1 MSLGQRISKLRK
13 DKGYSQEYVA
23 ERLDVSRQAVSKW
36 ETDAGAPDTYNLIAL
51 AELLGVSVEY
61 IATGK
66 NEEHVEVAPQKADI
80 TSRKIIG
87 FVLLGI
93 GLLSLVLGILLSETL
108 IVLALY
114 LILGSILCLTLQKSF
129 WLIATWIFWA
139 FTFVFFHGLTTQ
151 NFFCIFHPS
160 FYTGGLSIWMIAT
173 YIFWIW
179 LIAAISVTVATIVK
193 KRNIKN
199 NRQ

>member
-23 ERLDVSRQAVSKW
+23 EQLDVSRQAVSKW

-66 NEEHVEVAPQKADI
+66 TEERAEAAPQRNDI

-87 FVLLGI
+87 FVLLGT

-114 LILGSILCLTLQKSF
+114 LILGSILCLTLRKSF
-129 WLIATWIFWA
+129 WLIATWVFWV
-139 FTFVFFHGLTTQ
+139 FTFIFFHGVTAQ

-160 FYTGGLSIWMIAT
+160 FYTGGLSIWMIAS

-179 LIAAISVTVATIVK
+179 LIAAISVTVTTAVK
-193 KRNIKN
+193 KRKN
-199 NRQ
+199 KDNKQ